1 MNRTLHILNGDSTAE
16 SFAKSSLQ
24 GDVLIWREMLCEG
37 ALHKNIGSDTFWK
50 RRYDFFENEL
60 GIEKIEYFDKTIK
73 EIIKLDDLSKYSEVV
88 LWFEYDLFCQINLLG
103 ACTYLL
109 KSFRKDIR
117 YYLICTG
124 KEKGKQQLQSLT
136 DYHPNHYQTLFD
148 NKIKLSRNNLLFAE
162 TCWNL
167 YVENDADKL
176 KSFDF
181 KGHPKFEYLPMAM
194 EQHLQRFPGKNGL
207 NQIETKILEIIDA
220 GISDKKDIVKAL
232 LFWQA
237 KETVYGFG
245 DQQYSLIL
253 DQLKAYYIDKN
264 GVILLNDKAKE
275 LIG

>member
-181 KGHPKFEYLPMAM
+181 KGHPKFEYLPMAI

>member
-181 KGHPKFEYLPMAM
+181 KSHPKFEYLPMAM

-245 DQQYSLIL
+245 DRQYSLIL